1 MAHYPV
7 NFTASNGANVISSRK
22 TDEQGEIIASVT
34 NTQVGSS
41 QIGVQVKGITY
52 STEVHFSVDND
63 SAYIPQHDHTTT
75 FSSRW

>member
-1 MAHYPV
+1 M
-7 NFTASNGANVISSRK
+7 
-22 TDEQGEIIASVT
+22 T

-63 SAYIPQHDHTTT
+63 SAYIPQQNFTITPPLSLADGKTEKT
-75 FSSRW
+75 FPYKLLISK